1 MHQIGW
7 EHFKLICQTFHL
19 NQFYFLQSSHLGR
32 LYAYWVWSTNFRILC
47 LKLPPKLGQQLLIT
61 IPLLLYECDFICLN
75 LKTRVQKQ
83 PSNKHL
89 SDVCHPP
96 SKRQILTFQCGKA
109 EAERGPVSE
118 FGGTFKTH
126 KSVTYALLLEKPP
139 APPSLSPPHPGQ
151 PEPEVAQSCPTL
163 CDPMDYSLPGFSVHG
178 IFQARVLEWGAISF
192 SRGSSR
198 PRDWTQVSCIVGR
211 RFYPLS
217 HQGSRAGIFTQSQ
230 EALCTCVSWQ
240 HPVHVYFWCTHL
252 SSFIRF

>member
-1 MHQIGW
+1 MW
-7 EHFKLICQTFHL
+7 
-19 NQFYFLQSSHLGR
+19 FYF
-32 LYAYWVWSTNFRILC
+32 
-47 LKLPPKLGQQLLIT
+47 
-61 IPLLLYECDFICLN
+61 CLN
-75 LKTRVQKQ
+75 LKMRAQKQ

-96 SKRQILTFQCGKA
+96 SKRQILTFQCGTA
-109 EAERGPVSE
+109 GAERGPVSE

-139 APPSLSPPHPGQ
+139 PPPVSFPAPPWSTWTWSCS
-151 PEPEVAQSCPTL
+151 VAQSCPTL

-178 IFQARVLEWGAISF
+178 ILQARVLEWVAISF

-211 RFYPLS
+211 CFYPLS

>member
-1 MHQIGW
+1 MSAIHQV
-7 EHFKLICQTFHL
+7 KDK
-19 NQFYFLQSSHLGR
+19 FLLSSVERLGPRGDQYQNLEEPLKHTRAWPMPCSLRSHL
-32 LYAYWVWSTNFRILC
+32 
-47 LKLPPKLGQQLLIT
+47 
-61 IPLLLYECDFICLN
+61 PL
-75 LKTRVQKQ
+75 
-83 PSNKHL
+83 
-89 SDVCHPP
+89 
-96 SKRQILTFQCGKA
+96 
-109 EAERGPVSE
+109 
-118 FGGTFKTH
+118 
-126 KSVTYALLLEKPP
+126 
-139 APPSLSPPHPGQ
+139 PSLSPPHPGQ